1 MPRVVI
7 DPNVLISARL
17 SPHGTPAR
25 LLAAWTDGRFEL
37 VISPALLAELSGVLQ
52 RPKFS
57 RWLTPSEAHGFVQ
70 TLRTGAT
77 LVNDPPARPGVTPDP
92 GDDYLVTLARA
103 ADADW
108 LISGDAHLTALVD
121 PEPPVL
127 NPAAF
132 LAELGG

>member
-57 RWLTPSEAHGFVQ
+57 RWLTPEEAHAFVQ
-70 TLRTGAT
+70 ALRTSVT
-77 LVNDPPARPGVTPDP
+77 LIADPPARPGVTPDP
-92 GDDYLVTLARA
+92 GDDYLVALARA
-103 ADADW
+103 TGADW

-127 NPAAF
+127 NPFAF
-132 LAELGG
+132 LIELNR

>member
-17 SPHGTPAR
+17 SPRGTPAR

-52 RPKFS
+52 RPKFR
-57 RWLTPSEAHGFVQ
+57 RWLTPDEAHAFVH
-70 TLRTGAT
+70 TLRTGASMIA
-77 LVNDPPARPGVTPDP
+77 DPPARPGVTPDP

-103 ADADW
+103 AGADW

-127 NPAAF
+127 NPATF
-132 LAELGG
+132 LAQFDG